1 MGVVGQ
7 KPLVYSCSQFP
18 KQSKSGGLLQR
29 SLTKLSAVQQ
39 DLKYEEVTVEPCLHI
54 KFVKTEFNKI
64 LSGNRFEKVVL
75 QTYSFLNLKGSIFSV
90 DRIVFENEND
100 AKQLTK
106 ALKQIKRKTLKSEA
120 LTIFDYF
127 SLNNN
132 VVILIADWQDSRRAK
147 TFFKKLEV
155 TYTNE
160 FKSSTQMKCKRLE
173 SPSLINPL

>member
-1 MGVVGQ
+1 M
-7 KPLVYSCSQFP
+7 
-18 KQSKSGGLLQR
+18 
-29 SLTKLSAVQQ
+29 
-39 DLKYEEVTVEPCLHI
+39 
-54 KFVKTEFNKI
+54 
-64 LSGNRFEKVVL
+64 
-75 QTYSFLNLKGSIFSV
+75 
-90 DRIVFENEND
+90 FENEND